1 MDIGPIGSH
10 TGGKMRRAALF
21 TGALLAVACTSAMM
35 VGSASADGT
44 ATGHVTFVF
53 DCNGLGTV
61 TISVPNAE
69 TKSRS
74 ANTVWSA
81 GQIVG
86 SREHLL
92 PTSFSESVVDVT
104 TGGNT
109 IFSIVQQQA
118 NGNSHPNQQTTA
130 CSFTRTGTF
139 SQLAPLGTPLPPGVS
154 PTDTLRDTFT
164 VTAILQ
170 P

>member
-1 MDIGPIGSH
+1 MLMH
-10 TGGKMRRAALF
+10 RAKTLVAK
-21 TGALLAVACTSAMM
+21 LAIIAVLSLGLSGLTAAQ
-35 VGSASADGT
+35 ARADGT
-44 ATGHVTFVF
+44 ATGHITFVF

-61 TISVPNAE
+61 TISVPSAE
-69 TKSRS
+69 TRS
-74 ANTVWSA
+74 QSGNTVWAA
-81 GQIVG
+81 GEIVG
-86 SREHLL
+86 RGEHLL
-92 PTSFSESVVDVT
+92 PTSFSDSVVDVT

-109 IFSIVQQQA
+109 IFSNVHQQA

-139 SQLAPLGTPLPPGVS
+139 SQLAPPGTPLPPGVS
-154 PTDTLRDTFT
+154 PTDTLRETFT